1 MARGC
6 GCAGSSCGC
15 VIIAGAGITVEGNGT
30 AASPFKVSN
39 AGVTQIRTSLAGSP
53 SSADRIQITVRGAG
67 TPADPAVISATHT
80 LRMVDLADVKP
91 SKALAAGYVPVW
103 TVDSPTTGHWD
114 VGAPPT
120 AAPGAV
126 TTGLGLVGDGSG
138 TAPLQAATAGAWGDG
153 TLAGFGTQSTQG
165 APVYADS
172 NGQLR
177 TTPLGQLP
185 GYTAAALP
193 TAKNGRMVYV
203 TDTGAIL
210 VGSGGAWVALNQGA
224 SPIGAITAFGGVTP
238 PAGWLV
244 CNGTARERT
253 DFPALF
259 ATLGTAYGAPTST
272 SFSLPDLQGRVPVG
286 WVSGDPELSLMGAK
300 GGSRTHRLTEQEMPS
315 HTHELANGATDIIS
329 NAAGG
334 TLYATQGG
342 TTFAYR
348 GSQLIAKGGGL
359 PHQNMQPYQVVRY
372 IIRAL

>member
-15 VIIAGAGITVEGNGT
+15 TIVAGAGITVEGNGT
-30 AASPFKVSN
+30 TASPFKVSN
-39 AGVTQIRTSLAGSP
+39 SGVTQIKTSLAGSP
-53 SSADRIQITVRGAG
+53 SSTDRIQITIRGAG
-67 TPADPAVISATHT
+67 TPSDPAVISATHS
-80 LRMVDLADVKP
+80 LRMLDLTDVKP
-91 SKALAAGYVPVW
+91 SKALAAGYVPIWVAD
-103 TVDSPTTGHWD
+103 TEATGHWD
-114 VGAPPT
+114 FGAPPT

-126 TTGLGLVGDGSG
+126 TTGVGLVGDGSG
-138 TAPLQAATAGAWGDG
+138 TAPLRPSTAGTWGSG
-153 TLAGFGTQSTQG
+153 SLAGFGQQSTSG
-165 APVYADS
+165 APVYADA

-185 GYTAAALP
+185 AYTAANLP
-193 TAKNGRMVYV
+193 TAKDGRVVYV

-210 VGSGGAWVALNQGA
+210 FGAGGAWQSLNQGA

-259 ATLGTAYGAPTST
+259 EVLSTAYGAPTAT

-286 WVSGDPELSLMGAK
+286 WMSGDPELSTMGVK
-300 GGSRTHRLTEQEMPS
+300 GGERTHRLTEQEMPS

-334 TLYATQGG
+334 TLYATGGG
-342 TTFAYR
+342 TTFNYR
-348 GSQLIAKGGGL
+348 GSQLTARGGGL
-359 PHQNMQPYQVVRY
+359 PHNNMQPYQVVRY